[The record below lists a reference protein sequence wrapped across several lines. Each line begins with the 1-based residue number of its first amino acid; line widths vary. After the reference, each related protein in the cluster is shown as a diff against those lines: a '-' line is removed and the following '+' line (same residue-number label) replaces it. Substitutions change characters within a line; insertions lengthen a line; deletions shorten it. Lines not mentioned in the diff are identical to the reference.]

1 MLRPT
6 TRLWAP
12 MLRSGLST
20 GRHRSTPLASL
31 RSQRHLAS
39 AAANPADSA
48 PLSPVDRIMQ
58 TALTLVPEYGWTR
71 QAVEEAVKRLGYPP
85 ITHGV
90 CTNGPVD
97 LIDYFLTQ
105 SRLRML
111 QLLNADPS
119 QEKVE
124 KPLQPLSARDK
135 IYLACKTRLQLTVP
149 VIDRWQEVTD
159 PKVPTLFVHAA
170 AILAQPSNLP
180 VATKQLY
187 TLTDDILYYAG
198 DRSADMQWYSKRAGL
213 AGIYTTT
220 EVYMTEDRTP
230 QHEATFEFLN
240 RQLDDVESIQSML
253 SSVKLMSSFAAR
265 SAFNVLVSVS

>member
-1 MLRPT
+1 MLRPMPSLCVQT
-6 TRLWAP
+6 
-12 MLRSGLST
+12 LRNGLYPCL
-20 GRHRSTPLASL
+20 RRSTPLNTARL
-31 RSQRHLAS
+31 QRHLAS
-39 AAANPADSA
+39 TAKPTESA

-111 QLLNADPS
+111 QLLNVDPS
-119 QEKVE
+119 QAIAE
-124 KPLQPLSARDK
+124 KPLQSLSTRDK
-135 IYLACKTRLQLTVP
+135 IYLACKARLQLTMP
-149 VIDRWQEVTD
+149 VVDRWQE
-159 PKVPTLFVHAA
+159 AA

-187 TLTDDILYYAG
+187 ALTDDIMYYAG

-240 RQLDDVESIQSML
+240 RQLDDVESVQSML

-265 SAFNVLVSVS
+265 SAFNVLVSTI